1 MLLRL
6 AEHLAIRFALDR
18 YERGEV
24 RVNAVRQM
32 LDRMSQE
39 IEGLREILGS
49 HEEKMASAGLV
60 VESHLDVLDRQFWA
74 AVPDSGKRA
83 VLTSPDAWC
92 IPPRNLRQYVE
103 ELRRKGDEATATAIL
118 ENYASAIKNAD
129 ATARRRVAI
138 GLPEL
143 ADLYAASEQLLGST
157 IRDAGVQLAIERE
170 DDLQGLDQRGVRALD
185 ARGGQQA
192 FPWQLCCKRSIPWKE
207 SKISGRRLRRACVRG
222 WASRSASPNS
232 WRKRCDPVPLPKVF
246 SIC

>member
-1 MLLRL
+1 
-6 AEHLAIRFALDR
+6 
-18 YERGEV
+18 
-24 RVNAVRQM
+24 
-32 LDRMSQE
+32 
-39 IEGLREILGS
+39 
-49 HEEKMASAGLV
+49 MASAGLV

-118 ENYASAIKNAD
+118 ENYASAIKNSD

-143 ADLYAASEQLLGST
+143 ADLYAANEQLLGST

-170 DDLQGLDQRGVRALD
+170 DDLQGLISGAFVRLTQEAGSKRFHGALLQALD
-185 ARGGQQA
+185 SLEGIEHQRPA
-192 FPWQLCCKRSIPWKE
+192 FAQSVRPRLGIEKRIPE
-207 SKISGRRLRRACVRG
+207 FVDEALR
-222 WASRSASPNS
+222 SRSAPDTLLDLL
-232 WRKRCDPVPLPKVF
+232 KRMPGPVTEHLVSRFNRITVQGGMPARCRTGREQQIKSHFPAARNPHT
-246 SIC
+246 